1 MKQRDVIYARP
12 QTAVSPFEFD
22 ETVAAV
28 FPDMLDRSI
37 PGYQLTLPLIGL
49 IAERYAQPQSRLY
62 DLGCSLGGVTWA
74 MRQRVNQPGCRLV
87 AVDSSAAM
95 IGRCRDLLAKD
106 HLSTPVD
113 LLEADIRECP
123 IEDASVVVLN
133 FTLQFIPP
141 PQRTGLLQ
149 RIYEGLRPG
158 GVLLLSE
165 KVVFAASEHN
175 ERMTTLYYDFKRA
188 NGYSELEISQKRTAL
203 ENVLVP
209 ETVAQHQ
216 ARVRAV
222 GFGSC
227 ELWFQ
232 ALNFVSLLAVKG
244 TTDNGGWRTE

>member
-1 MKQRDVIYARP
+1 MEGRDVIYGRV
-12 QTAVSPFEFD
+12 QTAVAPFEFD

-28 FPDMLDRSI
+28 FPDMLNRSI

-49 IAERYAQPQSRLY
+49 MAERYAQPNSRLY

-95 IGRCRDLLAKD
+95 IGRCRDLLAND
-106 HLSTPVD
+106 YHPTPVD
-113 LLEADIRECP
+113 LIEADIRDCP

-133 FTLQFIPP
+133 FTLQFIPLP
-141 PQRTGLLQ
+141 ERTGLLR

-158 GVLLLSE
+158 GALVLSE
-165 KVVFAASEHN
+165 KVVFAAPDHD

-209 ETVAQHQ
+209 ETVGQHR
-216 ARVRAV
+216 ARVRGV

-227 ELWFQ
+227 EVWFQ
-232 ALNFVSLLAVKG
+232 ALNFVSLLGVRG
-244 TTDNGGWRTE
+244 MTDDG